1 VACIKQL
8 FAGNRFGR
16 LSLVIGVAFHRVSC
30 PHGGSFPPQFWL
42 WDRKKP
48 SDKDFFLTSPPIC
61 AAASGISHSYIS
73 ILSFLLSGAIP
84 IFGCK

>member
-1 VACIKQL
+1 MVACIKQL

-48 SDKDFFLTSPPIC
+48 SDKDFS
-61 AAASGISHSYIS
+61 
-73 ILSFLLSGAIP
+73 
-84 IFGCK
+84 